1 MKQFDQ
7 PRQHRRVLL
16 AVGIGTTLE
25 WFDFTLF
32 AIFSLH
38 IARTFFPAQDELIS
52 LLATFVTLAVGFVA
66 RPLGALFIG
75 RYADRH
81 GRKKA
86 LILTMNMMATG
97 TFLIALCPGYSVLGY
112 GATVL
117 LVMARIIQ
125 GLAAGGEIGS
135 ALAYL
140 CESAPIS
147 RRGFFTSFQQVA
159 QAGSFLLCGLFAS
172 ILATVLT
179 PEQLGSWGWRI
190 PFVLGMLIWV
200 VGVYV
205 RRIIDESHEFLVHAR
220 ESIEAPAREVFRHRR
235 SLVLGIS
242 FVALWTVITQL
253 INFMP
258 VYSQTMLHLDAE
270 KAYYGITLVGFI
282 NLLSPLGGWLSDRW
296 GRYNVMLLG
305 ALGVLVLAYPAFWA
319 LMNNPQDS
327 GLMLLQ
333 AGLAALMVLYA
344 GPASVALAE
353 LFPVEVRSTGI
364 SAAYASSVVLF
375 GSFTPSLVT
384 LLYHYTGDPM
394 MAAYYLLAA
403 ALVSFFALMIARQT
417 QMSGTQSRIAG
428 SRQ

>member
-1 MKQFDQ
+1 MKQMDPPWQ
-7 PRQHRRVLL
+7 QRRVLL

-38 IARTFFPAQDELIS
+38 IAKTFFPAQDELIS

-66 RPLGALFIG
+66 RPLGAFIIG

-86 LILTMNMMATG
+86 LILTMNMMAVG
-97 TFLIALCPGYSVLGY
+97 TLLIAMCPGYSLLGY

-117 LVMARIIQ
+117 LVIARIIK

-172 ILATVLT
+172 ILAAVLT
-179 PEQLGSWGWRI
+179 PVQLGSWGWRI
-190 PFVLGMLIWV
+190 PFALGMLIWF

-205 RRIIDESHEFLVHAR
+205 RKTINESYAFQALTHKGVKE
-220 ESIEAPAREVFRHRR
+220 PAREVFRHPL

-258 VYSQTMLHLDAE
+258 VYAQTMLHLD
-270 KAYYGITLVGFI
+270 V
-282 NLLSPLGGWLSDRW
+282 
-296 GRYNVMLLG
+296 
-305 ALGVLVLAYPAFWA
+305 
-319 LMNNPQDS
+319 
-327 GLMLLQ
+327 
-333 AGLAALMVLYA
+333 
-344 GPASVALAE
+344 
-353 LFPVEVRSTGI
+353 
-364 SAAYASSVVLF
+364 
-375 GSFTPSLVT
+375 
-384 LLYHYTGDPM
+384 
-394 MAAYYLLAA
+394 
-403 ALVSFFALMIARQT
+403 
-417 QMSGTQSRIAG
+417 
-428 SRQ
+428 